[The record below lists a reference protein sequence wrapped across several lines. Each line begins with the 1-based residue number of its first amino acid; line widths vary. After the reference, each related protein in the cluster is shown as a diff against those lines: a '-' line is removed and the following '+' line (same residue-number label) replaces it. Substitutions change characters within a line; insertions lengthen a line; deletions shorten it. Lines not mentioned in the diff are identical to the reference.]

1 MTGGGTALLVIDMLN
16 DMVFEGAEQLL
27 PAAEHAASVINTLRE
42 RAREAGVPVVY
53 VNDHYGHWHSEKSQL
68 IDYVTRSGAPG
79 RDISRRLLPADEEYF
94 VIKPQLS
101 GFYASNLSVLL
112 PKLGAKRLILTGIA
126 ADICVL
132 FTAADAH
139 MRDYE
144 LWIPA
149 DAVASQSDQ
158 HTRWALE
165 IMRHSLNAEVRPT
178 SELSLLDWLG

>member
-1 MTGGGTALLVIDMLN
+1 MTGGATALLVIDMLN
-16 DMVFEGAEQLL
+16 DMSFDGAEQLL
-27 PAAEHAASVINTLRE
+27 PAAEQAASVIVMLRE
-42 RAREAGVPVVY
+42 RARDASVPVVY
-53 VNDHYGHWHSEKSQL
+53 VNDNYGHWHSEKSQL
-68 IDYVTRSGAPG
+68 IDYVTRPGAPG
-79 RDISRRLLPADEEYF
+79 RNIARRLLPADKDYF
-94 VIKPQLS
+94 VIKPQVS

-112 PKLGAKRLILTGIA
+112 AQLGARRLILTGVA

-158 HTRWALE
+158 HARWALE
-165 IMRHSLNAEVRPT
+165 IMRHSLDAEVRPT
-178 SELSLLDWLG
+178 SELSLLNWLG